1 MRWNHLDESLSGFKT
16 WIFATQNS
24 TSNGGEGSRPKGL
37 LVFSTLG
44 GKQPPPRFLTCF
56 DDSAKTK
63 DGRGFFLDPANTPES
78 RWFKTSNCGR

>member
-1 MRWNHLDESLSGFKT
+1 MSFLSGSKA

-24 TSNGGEGSRPKGL
+24 TSNGGEGSRQNGL

-63 DGRGFFLDPANTPES
+63 DGRGFFLDPTITPDQNVV
-78 RWFKTSNCGR
+78 KNHQIVGR